1 MRFRRAFALVAAGS
15 VGVVSGC
22 AGGGEPETVVV
33 TSTQWVDPETGEATD
48 TEEPVAPERDA
59 GSEGP
64 SLGADWQ
71 SEYEW
76 VLSHPGD
83 YAVNSAAQYTP
94 DGTYEYALVE
104 ATGGGTPELLLAVGG
119 SDTTPVIVFTIGE
132 DGKARASTDVL
143 VMGAPGNGGGRL
155 AVWASAGGRGVYQI
169 SGSSL
174 GKESVSELF
183 ALNGTSLSGGAQE
196 TFPSE
201 GHLPDHQLIDWI
213 PVSNPQPLH
222 DGNLTVLPPS
232 GESASGSVAA
242 AEEGPA
248 VVAANGDAVFTGN
261 VEAWSTEQARQG
273 RPTPNDED
281 PDNVYYVLVF
291 DSPVSVTANKAG
303 SQVAQESPFA
313 RLGSVQHWDFG
324 TSDHTNGWDQYVGK
338 RVRLHVPAGDFG
350 YSSDA
355 SLPFGSQLGLSP
367 SDIEV
372 LN

>member
-1 MRFRRAFALVAAGS
+1 M
-15 VGVVSGC
+15 
-22 AGGGEPETVVV
+22 
-33 TSTQWVDPETGEATD
+33 
-48 TEEPVAPERDA
+48 
-59 GSEGP
+59 
-64 SLGADWQ
+64 
-71 SEYEW
+71 
-76 VLSHPGD
+76 
-83 YAVNSAAQYTP
+83 
-94 DGTYEYALVE
+94 
-104 ATGGGTPELLLAVGG
+104 
-119 SDTTPVIVFTIGE
+119 
-132 DGKARASTDVL
+132 
-143 VMGAPGNGGGRL
+143 
-155 AVWASAGGRGVYQI
+155 
-169 SGSSL
+169 
-174 GKESVSELF
+174 
-183 ALNGTSLSGGAQE
+183 
-196 TFPSE
+196 
-201 GHLPDHQLIDWI
+201 
-213 PVSNPQPLH
+213 SNPQPLH

>member
-48 TEEPVAPERDA
+48 TEEPAAPERDA
-59 GSEGP
+59 GSERP
-64 SLGADWQ
+64 SLGTDWQ

-183 ALNGTSLSGGAQE
+183 ALSLI
-196 TFPSE
+196 
-201 GHLPDHQLIDWI
+201 HI
-213 PVSNPQPLH
+213 
-222 DGNLTVLPPS
+222 
-232 GESASGSVAA
+232 
-242 AEEGPA
+242 
-248 VVAANGDAVFTGN
+248 
-261 VEAWSTEQARQG
+261 
-273 RPTPNDED
+273 
-281 PDNVYYVLVF
+281 
-291 DSPVSVTANKAG
+291 
-303 SQVAQESPFA
+303 
-313 RLGSVQHWDFG
+313 
-324 TSDHTNGWDQYVGK
+324 
-338 RVRLHVPAGDFG
+338 
-350 YSSDA
+350 
-355 SLPFGSQLGLSP
+355 
-367 SDIEV
+367 
-372 LN
+372 

>member
-1 MRFRRAFALVAAGS
+1 M
-15 VGVVSGC
+15 
-22 AGGGEPETVVV
+22 V
-33 TSTQWVDPETGEATD
+33 TSTQWVDADTGEAAD
-48 TEEPVAPERDA
+48 AEEPAAPEGDA

-64 SLGADWQ
+64 SVGAGWQ

-76 VLSHPGD
+76 VINHPSD
-83 YAVNSAAQYTP
+83 YPVNSAAQYTP

-119 SDTTPVIVFTIGE
+119 SDTSPVIVFTIGD

-155 AVWASAGGRGVYQI
+155 AVWASEGDNGVYQI

-183 ALNGTSLSGGAQE
+183 TLSGTSLSGGAKE
-196 TFPSE
+196 SFPSDS
-201 GHLPDHQLIDWI
+201 HLTDHLLIDWI

-232 GESASGSVAA
+232 GESARGSATA
-242 AEEGPA
+242 AENGPA
-248 VVAANGDAVFTGN
+248 VVDANGNAVFTGN
-261 VEAWSTEQARQG
+261 VEAWSTEQARNG
-273 RPTPNDED
+273 RPAPNDED

-313 RLGSVQHWDFG
+313 RLGSVQYTKYG
-324 TSDHTNGWDQYVGK
+324 TIDYTNGWDQYVGK

-372 LN
+372 LNWPLTRTGVLILGWPCRPRC